1 MQPLYIACRL
11 AAPCGVADYIKGD
24 VLCSDMEKAD
34 WIAPI
39 GFKMSLYC
47 TEIALIDVYKRQ
59 AEDVRRVHALFHQDG
74 VLLCGKHGPTAL
86 WQLLHG
92 PDGHRGT
99 GNQAL

>member
-39 GFKMSLYC
+39 GSICIYFCDLYADMNGECTVLGDSFK
-47 TEIALIDVYKRQ
+47 
-59 AEDVRRVHALFHQDG
+59 
-74 VLLCGKHGPTAL
+74 P
-86 WQLLHG
+86 
-92 PDGHRGT
+92 
-99 GNQAL
+99 

>member
-47 TEIALIDVYKRQ
+47 TEIALIRPKQTADICWQGSALHYQSKSLHWDFPGSLLSFLTLHHQHHSRQ
-59 AEDVRRVHALFHQDG
+59 SPQ
-74 VLLCGKHGPTAL
+74 
-86 WQLLHG
+86 
-92 PDGHRGT
+92 
-99 GNQAL
+99 N